1 MFDLYIG
8 NCDSSINKDI
18 LNDYIKKEVEVNIKD
33 CVELRSNNKY
43 NKSFK
48 ITINRPDRD
57 KLLSSSIWPEGI
69 ICRKYYSKRY

>member
-43 NKSFK
+43 NKFK
-48 ITINRPDRD
+48 ITINKPDCNE
-57 KLLSSSIWPEGI
+57 LLSSSI
-69 ICRKYYSKRY
+69 